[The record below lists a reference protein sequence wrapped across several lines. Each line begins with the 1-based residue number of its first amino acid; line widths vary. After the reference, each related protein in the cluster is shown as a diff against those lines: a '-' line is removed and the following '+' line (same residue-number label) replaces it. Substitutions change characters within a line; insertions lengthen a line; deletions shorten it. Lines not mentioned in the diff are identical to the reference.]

1 MEPEVQ
7 SELLDQILD
16 PLSRCLTPEVAR
28 RVIDLRAN
36 LAAQARM
43 DELAEKCNNGELS
56 PDERAE
62 YEVNVVAGS
71 LIAVL
76 QAKARRLI
84 SGQTAA

>member
-7 SELLDQILD
+7 TELLDQILD

-28 RVIDLRAN
+28 RVIELRAN
-36 LAAQARM
+36 PAAQLRM
-43 DELAEKCNNGELS
+43 DELAEKCNNGDIS

-62 YEVNVVAGS
+62 YEVYVVAGS

>member
-1 MEPEVQ
+1 MESEVQ
-7 SELLDQILD
+7 TELLDQILD

-28 RVIDLRAN
+28 RVIELRAN
-36 LAAQARM
+36 PTAQQRM
-43 DELAEKCNNGELS
+43 DELAEKCNSGEIS

-62 YEVNVVAGS
+62 YEVYVVAGS